1 MCTLSFGPLPDGYFV
16 AFSRDERRTRAAG
29 LAPRAHAQNGVR
41 MLMPID
47 GEAGG
52 TWIAA
57 NELGCTLA
65 LLNGY
70 RYQGASSSD
79 AADSALW
86 ISRGK
91 LVMDLCDA
99 ASLAEVAERVAALD
113 LARFRPFELVALDA
127 EGRAA
132 IHAWNGLAIERR
144 ELTLLDRPL
153 VSSSFDDSGARE
165 QRRALFARRVGLH
178 GTEQDV
184 LQFHSSHEPA
194 RGAYSPCMHREDAH
208 TVSFTHVRVTARDV
222 ELRYQPKAP
231 CHASSASRQRLQ
243 RRSVARS

>member
-1 MCTLSFGPLPDGYFV
+1 MCTLSFGLLPEGYFV

-29 LAPRAHAQNGVR
+29 LGPRAVSTHGLRA
-41 MLMPID
+41 LMPID

-52 TWIAA
+52 TWIAV

-70 RYQGASSSD
+70 RFQSADAPD
-79 AADSALW
+79 AADSTCW

-91 LVMDLCDA
+91 LIVDLCDA
-99 ASLAEVAERVAALD
+99 ATLAEVAERTGALD
-113 LARFRPFELVALDA
+113 LARFRPFELVAFDS

-132 IHAWNGLAIERR
+132 LHSWNGMAVERR
-144 ELTLLDRPL
+144 ELTILDRPL

-165 QRRALFARRVGLH
+165 ERRDLFARSVGAQ
-178 GTEQDV
+178 GTEEDV
-184 LQFHSSHEPA
+184 LRFHSSHEPA

-208 TVSFTHVRVTARDV
+208 TVSFTHVRVTARDI
-222 ELRYQPKAP
+222 ELTYRPAAP
-231 CHASSASRQRLQ
+231 CLPGNAVRQRLV